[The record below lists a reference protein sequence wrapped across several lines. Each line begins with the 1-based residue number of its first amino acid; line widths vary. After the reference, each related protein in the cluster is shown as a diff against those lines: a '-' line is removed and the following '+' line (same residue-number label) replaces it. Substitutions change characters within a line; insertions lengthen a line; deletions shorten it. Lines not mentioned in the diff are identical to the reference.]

1 MSQLNRLSEMI
12 SGACGAGGYLLDE
25 DKWAVRTLE
34 GVGKLKFRNRTESNM
49 GGFFA
54 GQLLYGITE
63 QGLLVKVY
71 ATADGRLIPCVPLVR
86 PE

>member
-1 MSQLNRLSEMI
+1 MSQLSRSSEII
-12 SGACGAGGYLLDE
+12 SGACGGGGYLLDE
-25 DKWAVRTLE
+25 EKWVVRTSE
-34 GVGKLKFRNRTESNM
+34 GVGKLKFRNRSESNM
-49 GGFFA
+49 GGFFS

-71 ATADGRLIPCVPLVR
+71 ATADGKLIPCVPLVR